1 MSVALEVCSIAERH
15 VPKEQLEHIVTV
27 GVEVGDDAGIEA
39 DNLEFWLET
48 LLANPPFKAARP
60 QITRVS
66 GDVLRVSY
74 LEVDDGRPDP
84 PSSP

>member
-1 MSVALEVCSIAERH
+1 MHEMSLALEVCSIAERH
-15 VPKEQLEHIVTV
+15 VPKEQLTQI
-27 GVEVGDDAGIEA
+27 VEVGLEVGDAAGIEA

-60 QITRVS
+60 VIKRVS

-74 LEVDDGRPDP
+74 LEVDDGSPDD
-84 PSSP
+84 